1 MHSVRRMPPTSSN
14 LWPGELNH
22 IADVFRVIPNRR
34 PVFRAELSRSQK
46 FYGKFV
52 AFPDHFRFSVS

>member
-22 IADVFRVIPNRR
+22 IADVFRVISNRR
-34 PVFRAELSRSQK
+34 PVFRAPGAVSVAEILWKVCRFPRS
-46 FYGKFV
+46 F
-52 AFPDHFRFSVS
+52 